1 MFNSSVL
8 GSNDTADDDTDLA
21 AALGSDSGFTGEVLA
36 GRNWDARYWRVF

>member
-1 MFNSSVL
+1 MFKSSVL

-21 AALGSDSGFTGEVLA
+21 AALGSDSGSTGEILV